1 MPGRRFDPY
10 GTGSGQRYDPYDTGR
25 RVNSG
30 RTDRSK
36 KTRKRRNGAL
46 SAGYVLVLTAV
57 CVVTLLL
64 CVHYLQLRS
73 RIIHQNETIAAM
85 ESTLNQLRAEND
97 AYAESAQASLDMEAV
112 KERALNELGLHY
124 ASESQ
129 IRYYNADDESY
140 VRQYENVP

>member
-1 MPGRRFDPY
+1 MSGKRYDPY
-10 GTGSGQRYDPYDTGR
+10 DVGSRYDPYDTQR

-30 RTDRSK
+30 RSGGNNRK
-36 KTRKRRNGAL
+36 KRRSGAL

-73 RIIHQNETIAAM
+73 QIIHQNETIEAM
-85 ESTLNQLRAEND
+85 ERALNQLKAEND
-97 AYAESAQASLDMEAV
+97 AYADRAQASLDMEAV
-112 KERALNELGLHY
+112 KDKALNELGLHY

-140 VRQYENVP
+140 VRQYEDVP

>member
-1 MPGRRFDPY
+1 M
-10 GTGSGQRYDPYDTGR
+10 
-25 RVNSG
+25 
-30 RTDRSK
+30 
-36 KTRKRRNGAL
+36 
-46 SAGYVLVLTAV
+46 LTVV

-73 RIIHQNETIAAM
+73 QVIHQNETIAEM
-85 ESTLNQLRAEND
+85 ENALSRLKADND
-97 AYAESAQASLDMEAV
+97 AYADEAQSSLDMEAV

-124 ASESQ
+124 ATESQ

>member
-1 MPGRRFDPY
+1 MPGKRYDPY
-10 GTGSGQRYDPYDTGR
+10 NSGAGSYYDPYDTGR

-30 RTDRSK
+30 RPDRNR
-36 KTRKRRNGAL
+36 RKNRNGAL

-73 RIIHQNETIAAM
+73 QVIHQNETIAAM
-85 ESTLNQLRAEND
+85 ENALNQLKAEND
-97 AYAESAQASLDMEAV
+97 AYADKAQASLDMEAV
-112 KERALNELGLHY
+112 KDKALNELGLHY

>member
-1 MPGRRFDPY
+1 MPGRRYAPY
-10 GTGSGQRYDPYDTGR
+10 EYDTDR
-25 RVNSG
+25 RVNSE
-30 RTDRSK
+30 RTAYRK
-36 KTRKRRNGAL
+36 KRNGAL

-73 RIIHQNETIAAM
+73 QLIHQNETIAAM
-85 ESTLNQLRAEND
+85 ESTLNQLRADND
-97 AYAESAQASLDMEAV
+97 AYAEIAQASLDMEAV
-112 KERALNELGLHY
+112 KDRALNELGLHY

-129 IRYYNADDESY
+129 VRYYNADDESY

>member
-1 MPGRRFDPY
+1 MPGKRYDPH
-10 GTGSGQRYDPYDTGR
+10 GAGSRYDPYDTGR

-30 RTDRSK
+30 RSDGSRQHRK
-36 KTRKRRNGAL
+36 KRNGAL

-73 RIIHQNETIAAM
+73 QLIHQNETIAAM
-85 ESTLNQLRAEND
+85 ESALNQLKAEND
-97 AYAESAQASLDMEAV
+97 AYADKAQASLDMGAI
-112 KERALNELGLHY
+112 KDKALNELGLHY